1 MDAVLDV
8 IIASEYYSYEKYGS
22 KGFMRA
28 QWLAHNC
35 AYSMASSGGI
45 SERIASILSGSD
57 NPKESAQILD
67 IRELD
72 NMLLRQKLVYAGLSW
87 IGGE

>member
-1 MDAVLDV
+1 MDRGKRKR
-8 IIASEYYSYEKYGS
+8 E
-22 KGFMRA
+22 
-28 QWLAHNC
+28 N
-35 AYSMASSGGI
+35 SGGI

-87 IGGE
+87 IGSE